1 MLECFLFL
9 LQIYAI
15 SDMYNKNCFY
25 LKVSISDEVD
35 CFMSGRKGKVCED
48 HLGSKFKSERGM
60 QTLRYI

>member
-1 MLECFLFL
+1 
-9 LQIYAI
+9 
-15 SDMYNKNCFY
+15 MYNKNCFY

-48 HLGSKFKSERGM
+48 HLGSKFKSESGM